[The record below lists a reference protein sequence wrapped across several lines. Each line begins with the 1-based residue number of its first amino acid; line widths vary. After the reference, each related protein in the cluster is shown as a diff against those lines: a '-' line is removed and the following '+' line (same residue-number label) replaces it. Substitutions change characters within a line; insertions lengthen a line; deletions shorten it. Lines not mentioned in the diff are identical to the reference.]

1 MQVDENDIIVYESEE
16 EGGRA
21 NNRTLRK
28 RNPVVQQQQPHFDSE
43 EKVPKKR
50 GRKPKNP
57 QSQIVPE
64 SDGND
69 EEEDGYGDE
78 EEKEFNDR
86 KRKGRDDEDYGES
99 DNEGYATRTGRK
111 RQKTGREDAIYNS
124 NHQSKENNS
133 KNQPKINEQIIK
145 RNEKN
150 GIVCSYCL
158 QPATQERMC
167 AYFC

>member
-1 MQVDENDIIVYESEE
+1 M
-16 EGGRA
+16 
-21 NNRTLRK
+21 
-28 RNPVVQQQQPHFDSE
+28 
-43 EKVPKKR
+43 
-50 GRKPKNP
+50 
-57 QSQIVPE
+57 PE

-69 EEEDGYGDE
+69 EEEDSYGDE

-99 DNEGYATRTGRK
+99 DNEGGYATRTGRK

-124 NHQSKENNS
+124 NHQSKENNL

-158 QPATQERMC
+158 QPATQEKMC
-167 AYFC
+167 AYFCQDYCSRFFHEECKELMFPSGDETKRRLRQ